1 MTMFSQDEFKK
12 YATKH
17 KGISSLNLHRFESTV
32 SSYINPTIIEERQ
45 LNVASMD
52 CIFPVNDGSDYFPR
66 STH

>member
-32 SSYINPTIIEERQ
+32 SNYRGTPVKRGEYGR
-45 LNVASMD
+45 
-52 CIFPVNDGSDYFPR
+52 IFPVNDGSDYFPR